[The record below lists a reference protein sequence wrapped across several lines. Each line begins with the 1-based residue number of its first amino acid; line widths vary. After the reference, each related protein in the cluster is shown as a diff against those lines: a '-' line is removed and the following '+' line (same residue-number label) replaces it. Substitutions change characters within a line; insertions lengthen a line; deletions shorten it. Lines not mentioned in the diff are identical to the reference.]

1 MVVSVTGCDEQVAI
15 DAMEQASGD
24 VKLAVLLASGA
35 SIDVAIAALDMHEG
49 NLRLAL
55 TEIA

>member
-1 MVVSVTGCDEQVAI
+1 M
-15 DAMEQASGD
+15 DAMQRAGGD

-35 SIDVAIAALDMHEG
+35 SIDVAIAALEMHEG

-55 TEIA
+55 AEIA